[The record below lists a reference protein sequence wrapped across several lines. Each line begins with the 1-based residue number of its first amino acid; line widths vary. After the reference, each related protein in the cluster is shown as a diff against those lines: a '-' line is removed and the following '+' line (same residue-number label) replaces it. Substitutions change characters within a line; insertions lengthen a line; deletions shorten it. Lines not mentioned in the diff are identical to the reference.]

1 MTPHRITLGV
11 GASLD
16 GFRHAAR
23 ALVAHDVPP
32 EAVSWSTSDEPGLF
46 SALNPLPGGGGR
58 LAAASGMR
66 GEPYPDKTPPSP
78 LPLSLPER
86 DFAPP
91 LTLPRTVHELITDV
105 VPHRD
110 PERYALLY
118 TLIWRVLHGERS
130 LLDVASDP
138 LVHRLGLMRK
148 SVRRDLHKMHAF
160 LRFRRIEENG
170 DERFVAWFEPEHF
183 ILQAAAPFFVERFGA
198 LRWSILTPIGSAH
211 WDRSALTF
219 GPAAQRGDAPNEDAF
234 EAGWQD
240 YYESTFNPARVN
252 PKLMRQ
258 HMPQKYWRNMPE
270 AAAIKGLVQS
280 AGSRVESMIDRE
292 ATMPAKRTP
301 TAAIEAMWDRE
312 PKSLAA
318 LNTIIKGSE
327 PLVPGATQA
336 VLGEGPEGA
345 RIAFVGEQPG
355 DQEDVQ
361 GRPFVGP
368 AGKLLDRALEEAGLE
383 RAEVYMTN
391 AVKHFK
397 FERRGSRRIHSKPT
411 AREVSHYRPWLIKEL
426 ELVHP
431 GLVVALGGT
440 AVLALTGKNV
450 PIVRARGPAQF
461 LDSLPG
467 YITVHPSYLLR
478 VPDEAAKREAFAA
491 FVADLKR
498 IRALAENDNRRVPAA
513 RSG

>member
-1 MTPHRITLGV
+1 V
-11 GASLD
+11 
-16 GFRHAAR
+16 
-23 ALVAHDVPP
+23 HDVI
-32 EAVSWSTSDEPGLF
+32 V
-46 SALNPLPGGGGR
+46 
-58 LAAASGMR
+58 
-66 GEPYPDKTPPSP
+66 
-78 LPLSLPER
+78 
-86 DFAPP
+86 
-91 LTLPRTVHELITDV
+91 DV

-130 LLDVASDP
+130 LLEVASDP
-138 LVHRLGLMRK
+138 LVHRLELMRK
-148 SVRRDLHKMHAF
+148 SVRRDIHKMHAF
-160 LRFRRIEENG
+160 LRFRRVEEDG
-170 DERFVAWFEPEHF
+170 EERFVAWFEPEHF
-183 ILQAAAPFFVERFGA
+183 ILEAAAPFFVERFGA
-198 LRWSILTPIGSAH
+198 LSWSILTPVGSAH
-211 WDRSALTF
+211 WNRERLTF
-219 GPAAQRGDAPNEDAF
+219 GPPATRGEAPAADAF

-258 HMPQKYWRNMPE
+258 HMPQKYWRNLPE
-270 AAAIKGLVQS
+270 AAAIKGLVRS
-280 AGSRVESMIDRE
+280 AGSRVDSMIDRE
-292 ATMPAKRTP
+292 PTMPAKRTP
-301 TAAIEAMWDRE
+301 TAAIAAMGDRE
-312 PKSLAA
+312 PTSLAA
-318 LNTIIKGSE
+318 LNAIIKASE

-345 RIAFVGEQPG
+345 RVAFVGEQPG

-411 AREVSHYRPWLIKEL
+411 AREVGHYRPWLIKEL
-426 ELVHP
+426 ELVRP

-440 AVLALTGKNV
+440 AVLALTGKNI

-461 LDSLPG
+461 LDDFPG

-478 VPDEAAKREAFAA
+478 LPDEAAKREAFAA
-491 FVADLKR
+491 FIADLKR
-498 IRALAENDNRRVPAA
+498 IRELADNDNRRVSAS
-513 RSG
+513 R

>member
-1 MTPHRITLGV
+1 
-11 GASLD
+11 
-16 GFRHAAR
+16 
-23 ALVAHDVPP
+23 
-32 EAVSWSTSDEPGLF
+32 
-46 SALNPLPGGGGR
+46 
-58 LAAASGMR
+58 
-66 GEPYPDKTPPSP
+66 
-78 LPLSLPER
+78 
-86 DFAPP
+86 
-91 LTLPRTVHELITDV
+91 
-105 VPHRD
+105 
-110 PERYALLY
+110 
-118 TLIWRVLHGERS
+118 
-130 LLDVASDP
+130 
-138 LVHRLGLMRK
+138 
-148 SVRRDLHKMHAF
+148 
-160 LRFRRIEENG
+160 
-170 DERFVAWFEPEHF
+170 
-183 ILQAAAPFFVERFGA
+183 
-198 LRWSILTPIGSAH
+198 
-211 WDRSALTF
+211 
-219 GPAAQRGDAPNEDAF
+219 
-234 EAGWQD
+234 
-240 YYESTFNPARVN
+240 
-252 PKLMRQ
+252 
-258 HMPQKYWRNMPE
+258 
-270 AAAIKGLVQS
+270 
-280 AGSRVESMIDRE
+280 MIDRE

-355 DQEDVQ
+355 DQEDVR
-361 GRPFVGP
+361 GRPFLGP

-440 AVLALTGKNV
+440 AVLALTGKNI

-491 FVADLKR
+491 FVEDLKR

>member
-1 MTPHRITLGV
+1 MSAHRITLRE
-11 GASLD
+11 GADLD
-16 GFRHAAR
+16 GFRHATR
-23 ALVAHDVPP
+23 ALVANEVPP
-32 EAVSWSTSDEPGLF
+32 EAVSWSTLDEPGLF
-46 SALNPLPGGGGR
+46 GAHPLREGEDR
-58 LAAASGMR
+58 LAAASGVR
-66 GEPYPDKTPPSP
+66 GEPYAERAHPSP
-78 LPLSLPER
+78 LPLSLQER
-86 DFAPP
+86 ESTP
-91 LTLPRTVHELITDV
+91 LSLPRSVHELIADV

-110 PERYALLY
+110 PERYALFY
-118 TLIWRVLHGERS
+118 TLVWRVLHGERS
-130 LLDVASDP
+130 LLDIASDP
-138 LVHRLGLMRK
+138 LVHRLELMRK
-148 SVRRDLHKMHAF
+148 SVRRDIHKMHAF
-160 LRFRRIEENG
+160 LRFRRVEENG
-170 DERFVAWFEPEHF
+170 GERFVAWFEPEHF
-183 ILQAAAPFFVERFGA
+183 ILERAAPFFVDRFGA
-198 LRWSILTPIGSAH
+198 LRWSILTPIGSAQ
-211 WDRSALTF
+211 WDCSVLTF

-280 AGSRVESMIDRE
+280 AGSRVESMIQRE

-301 TAAIEAMWDRE
+301 AAAIEPMWDRE

-318 LNTIIKGSE
+318 LNAIIKGSE

-345 RIAFVGEQPG
+345 RIALVGEQPG

-368 AGKLLDRALEEAGLE
+368 AGKLLGRALEEAGLE

-411 AREVSHYRPWLIKEL
+411 AREVSH
-426 ELVHP
+426 
-431 GLVVALGGT
+431 
-440 AVLALTGKNV
+440 
-450 PIVRARGPAQF
+450 
-461 LDSLPG
+461 
-467 YITVHPSYLLR
+467 
-478 VPDEAAKREAFAA
+478 
-491 FVADLKR
+491 
-498 IRALAENDNRRVPAA
+498 
-513 RSG
+513 